1 MKNRWKYLIALL
13 LVLLIAAGVYFFFS
27 ANNKKSPEYSLTLLQ
42 TAINSNDWDAVEKR
56 MDMNTFYGQVF
67 DDVIAPT
74 MRPTNDGFANDFFAG
89 ILQNVKTTFISS
101 MTEYTKEFVTKDS
114 AGKTPALPEQVFARK
129 FIGIINLK
137 NATYKKCSNVKI
149 QGSTSTVDVT
159 INDKTL
165 SKDFLI
171 QVSMKKLPDDT
182 WQLVKILNVTDL
194 LSNIKKAQAE
204 KLVALNKPLSEEIA
218 NQIGISKGKFDIKT
232 RANPWQSTAF
242 IYNPLVTFKSD
253 TQIASFIGQV
263 QILGKNDDPLFTQK
277 YIVNGPFPI
286 GAKQDYSFSW
296 TLNPFVPGEKALIE
310 ANKNDLKLKET
321 ILGIKFIDGKNLQI
335 LEQIPEDY

>member
-1 MKNRWKYLIALL
+1 MKNRWKYLIALV
-13 LVLLIAAGVYFFFS
+13 LVLIIAAGVYFFFS

-42 TAINSNDWDAVEKR
+42 TAINSHDWDAVQKR

-74 MRPTNDGFANDFFAG
+74 MRPANDGFANDFFSG
-89 ILQNVKTTFISS
+89 ILQNVKTTFVSS
-101 MTEYTKEFVTKDS
+101 MTEYTKAFVTKDS
-114 AGKTPALPEQVFARK
+114 TDKTPTLPEQIFARK
-129 FIGIINLK
+129 FIGIINFK
-137 NATYKKCSNVKI
+137 NVTYKKFSNVKI
-149 QGSTSTVDVT
+149 QGNTSTVDIT
-159 INDKTL
+159 ITDITL

-171 QVSMKKLPDDT
+171 QVSMKKLPDET

-218 NQIGISKGKFDIKT
+218 NQISISKGKFDIKT
-232 RANPWQSTAF
+232 RTSPWQSTAF

-253 TQIASFIGQV
+253 AQIAAFIGQV
-263 QILGKNDDPLFTQK
+263 QVLGKNDDPLFTQK
-277 YIVNGPFPI
+277 YIVTGPFPI

-310 ANKNDLKLKET
+310 ANKNNLKLKET
-321 ILGIKFIDGKNLQI
+321 ILGIKFEDGKNLQI
-335 LEQIPEDY
+335 LEQIPEDN

>member
-13 LVLLIAAGVYFFFS
+13 LVLIIAAGVYFFFS

-42 TAINSNDWDAVEKR
+42 TAITSHDWAAVQKR

-74 MRPTNDGFANDFFAG
+74 MRPTNYGFANEFFSG
-89 ILQNVKTTFISS
+89 ILQNVKTTFVSS
-101 MTEYTKEFVTKDS
+101 MTEYTKEFITKDS
-114 AGKTPALPEQVFARK
+114 TDKTPPLPEQAFASK

-149 QGSTSTVDVT
+149 QGDTSTADIT
-159 INDKTL
+159 ITDKTL
-165 SKDFLI
+165 GKDFLI
-171 QVSMKKLPDDT
+171 QVSMKKLPDET
-182 WQLVKILNVTDL
+182 WQLVKVLNITDL

-218 NQIGISKGKFDIKT
+218 SQISISKGDFDIKT
-232 RANPWQSTAF
+232 RQSPWQSTAF
-242 IYNPLVTFKSD
+242 IYKPLVTFKSD
-253 TQIASFIGQV
+253 EQITAFIGQV
-263 QILGKNDDPLFTQK
+263 QVLGKNNDALFTQK
-277 YIVNGPFPI
+277 YIVTGPFPI

-310 ANKNDLKLKET
+310 ANKNDLKIKET
-321 ILGIKFIDGKNLQI
+321 ILGVKLENGKNLQI
-335 LEQIPEDY
+335 LEQMPESN